1 MGAWSRFVKRME
13 KREAEPADPKV
24 LKPTRGRGSEALIEP
39 AWDESKPLGGD
50 EATVEPPATP
60 ETVRRKRERAR
71 QRWLGIGR

>member
-1 MGAWSRFVKRME
+1 MGAWSRLVKRME
-13 KREAEPADPKV
+13 KREAEPADPNV

-50 EATVEPPATP
+50 EADSEPVTP
-60 ETVRRKRERAR
+60 ETVRRQRERAR